1 MNNNV
6 SMRWPKCAVTWRV
19 DQSALRTCAVGFVVL
34 LAACQPKR
42 ELVELQPLVAC
53 PVVDGSLFDAG
64 ALPDGLPSD
73 PAEAVLTL
81 YRCCVEARRALE
93 LIRKQLEVGR

>member
-1 MNNNV
+1 VNNNA
-6 SMRWPKCAVTWRV
+6 STRWPRYVVTWRADHSV
-19 DQSALRTCAVGFVVL
+19 FRACAVGLVVL
-34 LAACQPKR
+34 LAACQSKR
-42 ELVELQPLVAC
+42 EPIELQPLLAC

-73 PAEAVLTL
+73 PAEAVLAL

-93 LIRKQLEVGR
+93 LVRKQLEDGR